1 MASEPQQS
9 YSAFRQVVAAPMFLN
24 NGGPLDQ
31 VLAMIISA
39 KASRFFLTVIVRTNN
54 MRPPR
59 ARSNIAEQM
68 LLNQRTRK
76 LIFFSLLLLAFL
88 FRLFFGLCSQFQ
100 DEDTKQ
106 IYLLGLKFYT
116 TGAWPYF
123 GPDVTSTIQIPGA
136 LQGLVVGLPFYVLPI
151 PEAPYLLLNIL
162 SFSSLCF
169 FAWYCSRRLPEI
181 PKWFVWSWLLT
192 APWTL
197 NLSTYIFNP
206 SYVLPGAILF
216 FVAAIETYPFLS
228 HGLVPRRWAN
238 FMMGLGLFWIMQ
250 FHLSWVV
257 LVPYALLSFY
267 FQTRESGRRVFYSI
281 VWFVAGAMITGSF
294 LVPTFIKYGL
304 AEGLGSTNESV
315 GFNSE
320 NLWRQLNIV
329 EGVLGRFLSFASFE
343 LPRFIG
349 RNTAARLAF
358 MREKPWL
365 TPFVAFLTLMG
376 ILQCVALLV
385 LWFKK
390 EHAHK
395 DWKAIK
401 YFTLGTVVLLYFS
414 FLFSM
419 KPPHSH
425 TFYVTFPV
433 VMLYSLYCWSEFLT
447 KRGWQKFA
455 AVFIICGLVFDI
467 GLAATSLKQVS
478 IYVERP
484 RVVEAIKAKDYRI
497 LGERRAGAR
506 Y

>member
-1 MASEPQQS
+1 
-9 YSAFRQVVAAPMFLN
+9 
-24 NGGPLDQ
+24 
-31 VLAMIISA
+31 
-39 KASRFFLTVIVRTNN
+39 
-54 MRPPR
+54 
-59 ARSNIAEQM
+59 M
-68 LLNQRTRK
+68 LLNQRRRR

-88 FRLFFGLCSQFQ
+88 FRLLFGLCSQFR

-123 GPDVTSTIQIPGA
+123 GPDVTHTIQIPGA
-136 LQGLVVGLPFYVLPI
+136 LQGLVVGLPFYLLPI

-169 FAWYCSRRLPEI
+169 FAWYCTRRLPEI

-197 NLSTYIFNP
+197 NFSTHIYNP
-206 SYVLPGAILF
+206 SYVLPGSILF

-228 HGLVPRRWAN
+228 RGLVPRQWAN
-238 FMMGLGLFWIMQ
+238 FMMGLALFWIMQ

-257 LVPYALLSFY
+257 LVPFVALSFY
-267 FQTRESGRRVFYSI
+267 FQIKESGREVLSSI
-281 VWFVAGAMITGSF
+281 MWFAAGAIVTGSF

-304 AEGLGSTNESV
+304 AGGLGSTNETV

-320 NLWRQLNIV
+320 NLLRHLNIV

-349 RNTAARLAF
+349 ENTAARLAF
-358 MREKPWL
+358 MKENRWL
-365 TPFVAFLTLMG
+365 IPIVIFLTLAG
-376 ILQCVALLV
+376 ILQCVAMLV

-390 EHAHK
+390 KHGHQ
-395 DWKAIK
+395 DWKAVK
-401 YFTLGTVVLLYFS
+401 YFTLATVVLLYVS
-414 FLFSM
+414 FLFSV
-419 KPPHSH
+419 KIPLSH

-433 VMLYSLYCWSEFLT
+433 VMLYSLYCWSEFL
-447 KRGWQKFA
+447 KKSGWQKFA
-455 AVFIICGLVFDI
+455 AVFIICGFI
-467 GLAATSLKQVS
+467 FHTGLAATSLRKVS
-478 IYVERP
+478 IYVERAK
-484 RVVEAIKAKDYRI
+484 VAEAIKTKDYRL

>member
-1 MASEPQQS
+1 MP
-9 YSAFRQVVAAPMFLN
+9 
-24 NGGPLDQ
+24 
-31 VLAMIISA
+31 
-39 KASRFFLTVIVRTNN
+39 
-54 MRPPR
+54 
-59 ARSNIAEQM
+59 
-68 LLNQRTRK
+68 LNQRSR
-76 LIFFSLLLLAFL
+76 LFFTLLLLGFL
-88 FRLFFGLCSQFQ
+88 FRLFFGLCSPFQ
-100 DEDTKQ
+100 DEDAKQ
-106 IYLLGLKFYT
+106 IYLIGLKFYT

-123 GPDVTSTIQIPGA
+123 GPDVTPTIQIPGA

-151 PEAPYLLLNIL
+151 PEAPYILLNVL

-197 NLSTYIFNP
+197 NISTNIFNP

-228 HGLVPRRWAN
+228 HGLIPQRWTN
-238 FMMGLGLFWIMQ
+238 FMMGLSLLWIMQ
-250 FHLSWVV
+250 FHLSGLV
-257 LVPYALLSFY
+257 LLPYVALSFY
-267 FQTRESGRRVFYSI
+267 FQIKESGRSALSSI
-281 VWFVAGAMITGSF
+281 GWFAIGAIITGSF
-294 LVPTFIKYGL
+294 LIPTFIKFGL
-304 AEGLGSTNESV
+304 SEGLGSTNESL

-320 NLWRQLNIV
+320 NLWRQGNIV

-349 RNTAARLAF
+349 RNTALRLAF
-358 MREKPWL
+358 MKENPWL
-365 TPFVAFLTLMG
+365 IPFVVFLTLAG
-376 ILQCVALLV
+376 ILQGVAMLV

-419 KPPHSH
+419 KLPHSH
-425 TFYVTFPV
+425 TFYLTFPIA
-433 VMLYSLYCWSEFLT
+433 MLYSLYCWSEFL
-447 KRGWQKFA
+447 KNRGWQKFA
-455 AVFIICGLVFDI
+455 AVFIICGLIFDI
-467 GLAATSLKQVS
+467 GLAVSNLKHVS
-478 IYVERP
+478 IYTERA
-484 RVVEAIKAKDYRI
+484 RIVEAIKAKDYRI
-497 LGERRAGAR
+497 IGERRTGSR